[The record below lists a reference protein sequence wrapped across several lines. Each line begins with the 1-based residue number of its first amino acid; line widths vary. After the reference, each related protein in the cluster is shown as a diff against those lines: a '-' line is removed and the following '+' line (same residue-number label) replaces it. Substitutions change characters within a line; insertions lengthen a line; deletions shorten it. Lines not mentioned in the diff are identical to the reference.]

1 MKPVLEKGT
10 GFLFFV
16 TCVLPAL
23 RWQVL
28 YTMWFLVEESARNKW
43 AATRK
48 DCKINRS
55 EGGGDYLIIETR
67 ERKERPMREK
77 LVRYEPLPLE
87 PMILTIRGQK
97 VILDME
103 LARIYG
109 VTTKVF
115 NQAVKRNKRK
125 FPADFMFRLTLEEFE
140 NLRSQIVTSRCRPDR
155 EQIVTG
161 SRGGRRYLPYVFTE
175 HGAVMAANILRSDR
189 AIQMSVFVVRAFI
202 RMRQMLIEQR
212 GLARKLAEL
221 EEELSARLDVHE
233 TAINEILGQIKRLL
247 SRPPEPEPPKRRIG
261 FLVEEPHVP
270 YKSSKRSLPR

>member
-1 MKPVLEKGT
+1 MT
-10 GFLFFV
+10 
-16 TCVLPAL
+16 
-23 RWQVL
+23 
-28 YTMWFLVEESARNKW
+28 
-43 AATRK
+43 
-48 DCKINRS
+48 
-55 EGGGDYLIIETR
+55 
-67 ERKERPMREK
+67 EK
-77 LVRYEPLPLE
+77 LARYNSQVLE

-97 VILDME
+97 VVLDME

-140 NLRSQIVTSRCRPDR
+140 GLRSQFATLNRSQIVT
-155 EQIVTG
+155 G
-161 SRGGRRYLPYVFTE
+161 SQRHRNPRYLPNAFTE

-202 RMRQMLIEQR
+202 RMRQMLVEQR

-221 EEELSARLDVHE
+221 EKELTARLDIHE
-233 TAINEILGQIKRLL
+233 TAINEILGQIRRLL
-247 SRPPEPEPPKRRIG
+247 SPPTQPEPPKKRIG

-270 YKSSKRSLPR
+270 YESLKGLKKQKRR